1 MKKEIKFSFEEH
13 NYVCIL
19 EPTDKENIK
28 IVIKEDDLPKFNR
41 DLNLKEI
48 YEQIRAFN
56 EYSIEE
62 FFSALDELAKD
73 NINMSKSS
81 DKYYLDFTFK
91 VLKKEKH
98 LKLEINEVSISN
110 TEIIQDLLKMTQNN
124 EKRLKNLEKEIKK
137 LKYPDEIIKIAND
150 LFNKGKEY
158 GCEGKFAEA
167 LDCFTKAIEKYP
179 YDPKF
184 YSNSSLIHFIL
195 SQYNEALEDAEKGI
209 LINPEY
215 EKIYWNKGQA
225 LEGLG
230 KNKEALD
237 AYKLGLEKNK
247 NNEELIEALKNLEIK
262 VLKK

>member
-19 EPTDKENIK
+19 EPANKENIK

-62 FFSALDELAKD
+62 FFSALEELAKD

-98 LKLEINEVSISN
+98 LKLEI
-110 TEIIQDLLKMTQNN
+110 
-124 EKRLKNLEKEIKK
+124 
-137 LKYPDEIIKIAND
+137 
-150 LFNKGKEY
+150 
-158 GCEGKFAEA
+158 
-167 LDCFTKAIEKYP
+167 
-179 YDPKF
+179 
-184 YSNSSLIHFIL
+184 
-195 SQYNEALEDAEKGI
+195 
-209 LINPEY
+209 
-215 EKIYWNKGQA
+215 
-225 LEGLG
+225 
-230 KNKEALD
+230 
-237 AYKLGLEKNK
+237 
-247 NNEELIEALKNLEIK
+247 
-262 VLKK
+262 